1 MRQTADQN
9 ESGRTTFFVFLL
21 GAAAIATAS
30 AAFATVLAADSHAQ
44 APVRPSNIARPTIT
58 GTPANGMTLQANRG
72 RWRGTPAPTFTYQWL
87 RCNAQAEGCV
97 TVPGATAVTYT
108 ASGADVARTLRVR
121 VTARNS
127 AGSAGATSNATVLVG
142 AGSVVS
148 IPASQVPRE
157 ERLVVSDIRFSP
169 RVVTSPNQAITARVL
184 VKDTR
189 GLLVNGVNVFMRAT
203 PRVTSGDTK
212 LTGNDGWAT
221 LQFTPNRNF
230 RVRTGYNVQFFIQAY
245 RQGES
250 LLAGIAGFRLVQVRT
265 ANR

>member
-1 MRQTADQN
+1 MRHQDILRRPHSVVLA
-9 ESGRTTFFVFLL
+9 V
-21 GAAAIATAS
+21 AAAVATVG
-30 AAFATVLAADSHAQ
+30 AAFATVLAADSLAQ
-44 APVRPSNIARPTIT
+44 APVRPSNTARPTIS
-58 GTPANGMTLQANRG
+58 GTPANGLTLTANRG

-97 TVPGATAVTYT
+97 TILGATAVTYT

-127 AGSAGATSNATVLVG
+127 AGSASATSNATVQVG
-142 AGSVVS
+142 AGNVVS

-169 RVVTSPNQAITARVL
+169 NVVTSRNQVITARVL

-221 LQFTPNRNF
+221 LHFTPNQNF
-230 RVRTGYNVQFFIQAY
+230 RVRTGYNVQFYIQAY

>member
-1 MRQTADQN
+1 MRHQN
-9 ESGRTTFFVFLL
+9 TSRRASSVLL
-21 GAAAIATAS
+21 AVAAAVAAVG
-30 AAFATVLAADSHAQ
+30 AAFATVLAGDSRAQ
-44 APVRPSNIARPTIT
+44 AASRPNNTARPTIS
-58 GTPANGMTLQANRG
+58 GTPANGVPLQANRG
-72 RWRGTPAPTFTYQWL
+72 RWTGSPAPTFTYQWL

-97 TVPGATAVTYT
+97 SIPGATATTYT
-108 ASGADVARTLRVR
+108 PSGAEVARTIRVR

-127 AGSAGATSNATVLVG
+127 QGSSSATSNATGVVG
-142 AGSVVS
+142 AGSVPS
-148 IPASQVPRE
+148 IPASQVPRD
-157 ERLVVSDIRFSP
+157 ERLVVSDIRFAP
-169 RVVTSPNQAITARVL
+169 NIVTSRNQVITARVL

-212 LTGNDGWAT
+212 VTGNDGWAT

-245 RQGES
+245 RTGES

>member
-1 MRQTADQN
+1 MTAHRN
-9 ESGRTTFFVFLL
+9 IWRRASSLL
-21 GAAAIATAS
+21 LVVGTAVAATG
-30 AAFATVLAADSHAQ
+30 AAFATVLATDSQAQ
-44 APVRPSNIARPTIT
+44 TAARPNNTARPSIS
-58 GTPANGMTLQANRG
+58 GTPANGVPLQANRG
-72 RWRGTPAPTFTYQWL
+72 RWTGNPAPTFTYQWL
-87 RCNAQAEGCV
+87 RCNAQADGCV
-97 TVPGATAVTYT
+97 SIPGATATSYT
-108 ASGADVARTLRVR
+108 PSGADVARTIRVR

-127 AGSAGATSNATVLVG
+127 QGATGATSNATAVVG
-142 AGSVVS
+142 AGSVAS
-148 IPASQVPRE
+148 IPVSQVPRE
-157 ERLVVSDIRFSP
+157 ERLVVSDIRFEP
-169 RVVTSPNQAITARVL
+169 NIVTSRNQVITARVL

-265 ANR
+265 RSN

>member
-1 MRQTADQN
+1 MRSTAVPD
-9 ESGRTTFFVFLL
+9 RTRRAYLVLL
-21 GAAAIATAS
+21 AMASAVATAG

-44 APVRPSNIARPTIT
+44 TAARPNNTARPTIA
-58 GTPANGMTLQANRG
+58 GTPANGVPLQANRG
-72 RWRGTPAPTFTYQWL
+72 RWTGNPAPTFTYQWL

-97 TVPGATAVTYT
+97 SIPGATATTYT
-108 ASGADVARTLRVR
+108 ASGADVARTIRVR

-127 AGSAGATSNATVLVG
+127 QGSAGATSNATGVVG
-142 AGSVVS
+142 AGSVAS
-148 IPASQVPRE
+148 IPVSQVPRE
-157 ERLVVSDIRFSP
+157 ERLVVSDIRFEP
-169 RVVTSPNQAITARVL
+169 NIVTSRNQVITARVL

-212 LTGNDGWAT
+212 VTGNDGWAT
-221 LQFTPNRNF
+221 LQFTPNRNL

>member
-1 MRQTADQN
+1 MRDQ
-9 ESGRTTFFVFLL
+9 SILRRPHSVVL
-21 GAAAIATAS
+21 AAAAAVATVG
-30 AAFATVLAADSHAQ
+30 AAFATVAADSLAQ
-44 APVRPSNIARPTIT
+44 APVRPSNIARPTIS
-58 GTPANGMTLQANRG
+58 GTPANGLTLTANRG
-72 RWRGTPAPTFTYQWL
+72 RWKGTPAPTFTYQWL

-97 TVPGATAVTYT
+97 TILGATAVTYT

-127 AGSAGATSNATVLVG
+127 AGSASATSNATVQVG
-142 AGSVVS
+142 AGNVVS

-157 ERLVVSDIRFSP
+157 ERLVVSDIHFSP
-169 RVVTSPNQAITARVL
+169 NVVTSRNQVITARVL

-221 LQFTPNRNF
+221 LHFTPNQNF
-230 RVRTGYNVQFFIQAY
+230 RVRTGYNVQFYIQAY

>member
-1 MRQTADQN
+1 MRHQDILRRPHSVVLA
-9 ESGRTTFFVFLL
+9 V
-21 GAAAIATAS
+21 AAAVATVG
-30 AAFATVLAADSHAQ
+30 AAFATVAADSLAQ
-44 APVRPSNIARPTIT
+44 APVRPSNTARPTIS
-58 GTPANGMTLQANRG
+58 GTPANGLTLTANRG

-87 RCNAQAEGCV
+87 RCNAQAEGCI
-97 TVPGATAVTYT
+97 TILGATAIMYT

-127 AGSAGATSNATVLVG
+127 AGSASATSNATVQVG
-142 AGSVVS
+142 AGNVVS

-169 RVVTSPNQAITARVL
+169 NVVTSRNQTITARVL

-212 LTGNDGWAT
+212 VTGNDGWAT

-230 RVRTGYNVQFFIQAY
+230 RVRTGYNVQYFIQAY
-245 RQGES
+245 RTGES